1 MKSFTSKKIQFLWI
15 INIIKLTILNIYS
28 KICSKLISPPVKVQT
43 SNASNSHS
51 VVNTNTSP
59 VQQNLKPQ
67 STNQKSKEN
76 SADLLVQSEK
86 TVKVKF
92 YFWFLSNNVNKCF
105 KSLIYI

>member
-15 INIIKLTILNIYS
+15 TILNIYS

-92 YFWFLSNNVNKCF
+92 YFWFLSE
-105 KSLIYI
+105 